1 MFITSVKEILFWPLR
16 RLGLTY
22 PITYVLL
29 ALRKRFGWQFIPYS
43 SQAEPLFQLRRVMHK
58 SKSVLSEMAQLS
70 VDGPIVLFPHM
81 RGQSYGLAFETLLA
95 QRLRF
100 DGARPIFLACQDLPL
115 CDNRYIDEPADPDIC
130 RYCLQTSKAYTKQ
143 MNLPLYTLSDL
154 VSEESYK
161 KAYEFTRS
169 LALNSCFHCQYR
181 GVPIGELCE
190 VSVTHYLCLDVQES
204 ASSEAL
210 QTWRDFLTGAIVLV
224 DAYDEALSRFKPDIL
239 FVWNGRF
246 FWNSVVLWMAQRRGI
261 RIVSYETGLRNWE
274 AGKYWLF
281 RQEIAAAELDLTRP
295 WRTWRDVPLTSDED
309 SQLDKEMQRRT
320 NDPVYYPDPVKSRE
334 IILNELGLKD
344 DKPVVAM
351 FPNLTW
357 DSTVIG
363 RRTIF
368 KSVIEWVKE
377 TIRFAKRNRDFSLVI
392 RVHPAETIDL
402 GGRGSREHVV
412 DDIRREFGDLP
423 DNIWII
429 PPDSKLSSYT
439 LLDMASLVLVYTGT
453 IGLEA
458 SINAKSPVIICGR
471 AHYADKGFGYFPQ
484 SREEYFELLSN
495 FNQLAPPSEQES
507 ALARRLAYLYWFRTI
522 IPLQFFARNRRG
534 RITHFTLDSLEDLL
548 PGRNS
553 YLDLIANGILT
564 GDEIVLPRELERE
577 RRNNAI
583 FPE

>member
-1 MFITSVKEILFWPLR
+1 MFITSFKKFLFWSLR
-16 RLGLTY
+16 QLGLTY
-22 PITYVLL
+22 PIKYILL
-29 ALRKRFGWQFIPYS
+29 ALRQRFGWQFIPYS
-43 SQAEPLFQLRRVMHK
+43 SEAEPLFQLRSIMHK
-58 SKSVLSEMAQLS
+58 SKSVLSEIAQFS

-100 DGARPIFLACQDLPL
+100 DGARPVFLACQDLPL
-115 CDNRYIDEPADPDIC
+115 CDNRYIDKPADPDIC
-130 RYCLQTSKAYTKQ
+130 RYCLQTNRAYAKQ
-143 MNLPLYTLSDL
+143 MSLPLYTLSDL

-161 KAYEFTRS
+161 RAYELTRFLS
-169 LALNSCFHCQYR
+169 LDSCLHYQYR

-204 ASSEAL
+204 TSSEAL
-210 QTWRDFLTGAIVLV
+210 QTWRDFLTGSIVLV
-224 DAYDEALSRFKPDIL
+224 DAYDEALSRFQPDIL
-239 FVWNGRF
+239 FVWNGRL

-261 RIVSYETGLRNWE
+261 RIVSYETSWRNWE

-281 RQEIAAAELDLTRP
+281 RQEIAAAELDLVRP
-295 WRTWRDVPLTSDED
+295 WHTWRDVLLTSDED
-309 SQLDKEMQRRT
+309 SQLDNEMQMRT

-334 IILNELGLKD
+334 IILNELDLRD
-344 DKPVVAM
+344 DKPVIAM

-377 TIRFAKRNRDFSLVI
+377 TIQFAERNRDFSLVI

-402 GGRGSREHVV
+402 GSRSSREHIV
-412 DDIRREFGDLP
+412 DDIRREFGNLP
-423 DNIWII
+423 GNIRVI
-429 PPDSKLSSYT
+429 PPDSQLSSYT
-439 LLDMASLVLVYTGT
+439 LLDIANLILVYTGT

-458 SINAKSPVIICGR
+458 SIKAKSPVIICGN

-484 SREEYFELLSN
+484 SREEYFELLNN
-495 FNQLAPPSEQES
+495 FNQLAPPSEQEI

-522 IPLQFFARNRRG
+522 IPLQFFARDSRG
-534 RITHFTLDSLEDLL
+534 RITYFTLDSLEDLR
-548 PGRNS
+548 PGRNP
-553 YLDLIANGILT
+553 YLDLIANGVLR
-564 GDEIVLPRELERE
+564 GDDIVLPREL
-577 RRNNAI
+577 
-583 FPE
+583 